1 MRHRLALVA
10 ETLGPTFHGLVSL
23 QITRGYQISLSWAP
37 LGRRS
42 ETRLDGI
49 LRGLANPET
58 RWREAKPKEQE

>member
-1 MRHRLALVA
+1 MRHRLALGAQPLWGAVY
-10 ETLGPTFHGLVSL
+10 ELTSLEITHGCQVW
-23 QITRGYQISLSWAP
+23 LSWAP

-58 RWREAKPKEQE
+58 R

>member
-1 MRHRLALVA
+1 MRHRLAFVA
-10 ETLGPTFHGLVSL
+10 QALWAAVHGLASL
-23 QITRGYQISLSWAP
+23 QITHGCQAWLSWAP

-42 ETRLDGI
+42 DTWLDPI